1 MKPIFETRIHR
12 TSIPVRKNGSR
23 IEVALDNG
31 QIRAGRQSAPISE
44 LELELKH
51 GRASDAFKLARALA
65 ERIPITLSLK
75 SKAERGYELI
85 DDASAR
91 IVGAEKIKLRRGMS
105 TTDAFRVIGRSIL
118 QQIAANKTAVESLDP
133 EGVHQM
139 RVGLRRLRAAM
150 SLFAKLVGDQE
161 TEWIKS
167 ELKWLTSEL
176 ALARDLD
183 VYERSKVE
191 PLRRSA
197 PAGRGMKELEGE
209 LASRRAAAFGRA
221 RDAINSLR
229 YRTLLLDT
237 LQWLEIGDWARR
249 SRRYR
254 VRSVER
260 FAANVLARRTKK
272 AMKKAKRLR
281 KLDSRHR
288 HKLRIAIK
296 KLRYATDFFEHL
308 FAKRKAKKRLSRFR
322 VRLKDLQDRL
332 GALNDVKVHQE
343 LAPQIAAGRPPRK
356 NGRARAFAAGIVTGR
371 EQSEIEPLL
380 DAANADARKFGR
392 VHPFW
397 T

>member
-1 MKPIFETRIHR
+1 
-12 TSIPVRKNGSR
+12 
-23 IEVALDNG
+23 
-31 QIRAGRQSAPISE
+31 
-44 LELELKH
+44 
-51 GRASDAFKLARALA
+51 
-65 ERIPITLSLK
+65 
-75 SKAERGYELI
+75 
-85 DDASAR
+85 
-91 IVGAEKIKLRRGMS
+91 MS
-105 TTDAFRVIGRSIL
+105 TADAFRVIGRSIL
-118 QQIAANKTAVESLDP
+118 QQIAANKTAIERLDP

-139 RVGLRRLRAAM
+139 RIGLRRLRA
-150 SLFAKLVGDQE
+150 LFAKLVGNQE
-161 TEWIKS
+161 TERIKS

-197 PAGRGMKELEGE
+197 PMGRGMKELEGE
-209 LASRRAAAFGRA
+209 LAFRLAAAFGRA
-221 RDAINSLR
+221 KDAVNSLR

-237 LQWLEIGDWARR
+237 LQWLEIGYWARR
-249 SRRYR
+249 ARRYR

-260 FAANVLARRTKK
+260 FAAHVLARRTKK
-272 AMKKAKRLR
+272 AMKKAKSLR

-308 FAKRKAKKRLSRFR
+308 FAKRKAKKRLSRFS

-332 GALNDVKVHQE
+332 GALNDIKVHQE
-343 LAPQIAAGRPPRK
+343 LAPQIAAGGPPHK
-356 NGRARAFAAGIVTGR
+356 NGRARAFAAGIVSGR

-380 DAANADARKFGR
+380 GAADGDARKFRR